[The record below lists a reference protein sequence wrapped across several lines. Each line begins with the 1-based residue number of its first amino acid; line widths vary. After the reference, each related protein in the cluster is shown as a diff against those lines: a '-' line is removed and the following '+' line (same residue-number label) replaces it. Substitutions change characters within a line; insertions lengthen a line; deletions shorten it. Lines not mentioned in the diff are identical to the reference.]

1 MLMFGGKKIEKR
13 LLLLEKYTFRKK
25 MRIFKFF
32 ISEAQ
37 REDKILKLEVK
48 DVVERLK
55 DVSERVKKCE
65 KAIPTQDEDKE
76 RNLERVMNPGP
87 RVGY

>member
-1 MLMFGGKKIEKR
+1 MLMFGGKNRETIIIAREIH
-13 LLLLEKYTFRKK
+13 LQKK

-37 REDKILKLEVK
+37 RENKIFKLEVK

-65 KAIPTQDEDKE
+65 EAIPRQDEDRE
-76 RNLERVMNPGP
+76 RNLERVMNLFN
-87 RVGY
+87 RK

>member
-1 MLMFGGKKIEKR
+1 MFGGKKSRNDYYCQRNSPSE
-13 LLLLEKYTFRKK
+13 KK

-37 REDKILKLEVK
+37 RENKIFKLEVK

-65 KAIPTQDEDKE
+65 EAIPRQDEDRE
-76 RNLERVMNPGP
+76 RNLERVMNLFN
-87 RVGY
+87 RK